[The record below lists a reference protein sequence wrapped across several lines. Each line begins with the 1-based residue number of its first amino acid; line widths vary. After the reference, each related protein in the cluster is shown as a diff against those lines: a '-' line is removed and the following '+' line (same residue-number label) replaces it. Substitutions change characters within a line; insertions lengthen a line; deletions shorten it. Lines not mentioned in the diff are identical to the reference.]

1 MSDALS
7 KKEEETREKV
17 GKSEKERERRAKRS
31 STFAARRH
39 SRRKSTREFMR
50 PPGETG
56 HTSGGKR
63 APRTYWKIIRQSEL
77 RAQEGDGERR
87 ENARVI
93 PEIYYRLE
101 RGADLLL
108 EFRESKWKGV
118 DFRRL
123 DGERPAATRKENVQA
138 DEKEES
144 GEGVSKKKRERLR
157 EKKEGGKERKR
168 ARKKEERGV
177 TRREQRKEVTDGET
191 EGGQRDLSQGEESEE
206 LASANAGSQFVT
218 VRRLR

>member
-7 KKEEETREKV
+7 KKEEETREK
-17 GKSEKERERRAKRS
+17 SRKERKRKREES
-31 STFAARRH
+31 EEEFYFRAARRH

-93 PEIYYRLE
+93 PEIYYRPE

-123 DGERPAATRKENVQA
+123 DGERPAATRN
-138 DEKEES
+138 
-144 GEGVSKKKRERLR
+144 
-157 EKKEGGKERKR
+157 
-168 ARKKEERGV
+168 
-177 TRREQRKEVTDGET
+177 
-191 EGGQRDLSQGEESEE
+191 
-206 LASANAGSQFVT
+206 
-218 VRRLR
+218 